1 MEYIEESL
9 DLGCPDPQAIFIDDY
24 TWTRLFVISHI
35 FNTYIILREL
45 SFHVNFNQMMLRMLI
60 KRAFCEFKNI
70 YLVKVDKS
78 LFKWQRM

>member
-45 SFHVNFNQMMLRMLI
+45 SFHVNFNQMMLRTCLLSEPF
-60 KRAFCEFKNI
+60 A
-70 YLVKVDKS
+70 S
-78 LFKWQRM
+78 LRTFT